1 MKTATRRFRTISSI
15 SQRCL
20 VKETFRRCTE
30 DAIKSQVQHTNN
42 LDEVV
47 AIKIIELNS
56 LKSKKLEE
64 LLFSEIDILKKLKH
78 PNILNCHEVFTSN
91 RNCYIITEI
100 CNEGDLESKLKQTK
114 FMTESEAEP
123 YIKAVFKGLIYLA

>member
-1 MKTATRRFRTISSI
+1 MKTATRRSRTISSI

-47 AIKIIELNS
+47 AVKIIELNS

-114 FMTESEAEP
+114 FMTESEA
-123 YIKAVFKGLIYLA
+123 